1 MEPFGAFHDFQK
13 LFFTTVW
20 RGLIIFIEKKIL
32 WVMKNKELIGMEE
45 RKVTTRT
52 LLSYGCG
59 DIYGGGSFLI
69 ISTLFI
75 FFLSNVVGLSPAIAG
90 FIVFAGKF
98 WDAISDPLFGC
109 ISDRTKSRFGRR
121 RVFFLIG
128 IIPVAVSFF
137 LLWLSVKFD
146 SQILTVAYYFF
157 AYLLFCTVFT
167 MVMVPYNALVT
178 EITTDYKTRTRLSG
192 AKMLF
197 SQFSAL
203 LAGTIPGF
211 IVNNLYKDNQAKGF
225 FFVGLFFGIF
235 YAIPWIF
242 VYKGTWESATI
253 PPTHSNSLGE
263 SFKDL
268 SSLMRNKTYKI
279 HIGMYLLAYSAM
291 DIMSA
296 CFIYFVTYYFGRP
309 QIYIVCLGSMLLSQI
324 LSLPLYLFIA
334 NKIGKGRTYTIGAI
348 ILSIAMCSFLFIPS
362 DVPLIGL
369 VVLSCVMGI
378 GFSAIISMPWAMLPE
393 SSDVDELL
401 NGNARS
407 GAVAG
412 MFTLIR
418 KLVQAFI
425 LWLFG
430 SLLSFIGFSAAL
442 ETQSPETIEGIRL
455 IFCIVPLL
463 CMFFAVLVSLRYPVT
478 PHTFKVARKELD
490 RLHDG
495 GSKQDVDEKTRKIC
509 EKMTGHP
516 YR

>member
-1 MEPFGAFHDFQK
+1 
-13 LFFTTVW
+13 
-20 RGLIIFIEKKIL
+20 
-32 WVMKNKELIGMEE
+32 MEE
-45 RKVTTRT
+45 RKVTTGT

-75 FFLSNVVGLSPAIAG
+75 FFLSNVVGLSPALAG

-128 IIPVAVSFF
+128 IVPVAVSFF
-137 LLWLSVKFD
+137 LLWLTVRFE
-146 SQILTVAYYFF
+146 SQVFTVAYYFF

-225 FFVGLFFGIF
+225 FLVGLFFGIF

-242 VYKGTWESATI
+242 VYRGTWESQVTASAQTQ
-253 PPTHSNSLGE
+253 SLGT
-263 SFKDL
+263 SFKNL
-268 SSLMRNKTYKI
+268 ASLMKNKTYKI

-324 LSLPLYLFIA
+324 LSLPFYLHLA

-348 ILSIAMCSFLFIPS
+348 ILSGAMCSFLFIPS

-369 VVLSCVMGI
+369 VLLSCVMGI

-401 NGNARS
+401 NGKARS

-430 SLLSFIGFSAAL
+430 SLLSVIGFNAAL
-442 ETQSPETIEGIRL
+442 KAQSAQTISGIRL

-463 CMFFAVLVSLRYPVT
+463 CMACAVFVSLRYPVN
-478 PHTFKVARKELD
+478 PHSFSIARKELD
-490 RLHDG
+490 RLHEG
-495 GSKQDVDEKTRKIC
+495 GKKEDADEQTKKLC

>member
-1 MEPFGAFHDFQK
+1 
-13 LFFTTVW
+13 
-20 RGLIIFIEKKIL
+20 
-32 WVMKNKELIGMEE
+32 MEE
-45 RKVTTRT
+45 RNVTTRT

-75 FFLSNVVGLSPAIAG
+75 FFLSNVVGLSPALAG

-128 IIPVAVSFF
+128 IVPVALSFF
-137 LLWLSVKFD
+137 LLWLSVRFD
-146 SQILTVAYYFF
+146 SQILTAAYYFF
-157 AYLLFCTVFT
+157 AYILFCTVFT
-167 MVMVPYNALVT
+167 MVMVPYNALVS
-178 EITTDYKTRTRLSG
+178 EISTDYKTRTRLSG

-225 FFVGLFFGIF
+225 FLVGLFFGIF

-242 VYKGTWESATI
+242 VFLGTWESASTVQVH
-253 PPTHSNSLGE
+253 TQSLGS
-263 SFKDL
+263 SFKSL
-268 SSLMRNKTYKI
+268 SSLMKNKTYKI
-279 HIGMYLLAYSAM
+279 HISMYLLAYSAM

-309 QIYIVCLGSMLLSQI
+309 QIYIICLGSMLLSQI
-324 LSLPLYLFIA
+324 ISLPFYLFVA
-334 NKIGKGRTYTIGAI
+334 NKIGKGRTYTMGAVI
-348 ILSIAMCSFLFIPS
+348 VSIAMGSFLFIPS
-362 DVPLIGL
+362 DVPLLAL
-369 VVLSCVMGI
+369 VLLSCVMGI

-401 NGNARS
+401 SGNSRS

-412 MFTLIR
+412 MFTLVR
-418 KLVQAFI
+418 KLVQAFV
-425 LWLFG
+425 LWFFG
-430 SLLSFIGFSAAL
+430 SLLSVIGFNATL
-442 ETQSPETIEGIRL
+442 EVQSYKTIEGIRL
-455 IFCIVPLL
+455 IFCIAPLL
-463 CMFFAVLVSLRYPVT
+463 LMFLAVLVSFRYPVN
-478 PHTFKVARKELD
+478 PHSFSVAREELD
-490 RLHDG
+490 RLHAG
-495 GSKQDVDEKTRKIC
+495 GKREDANETTKKVC